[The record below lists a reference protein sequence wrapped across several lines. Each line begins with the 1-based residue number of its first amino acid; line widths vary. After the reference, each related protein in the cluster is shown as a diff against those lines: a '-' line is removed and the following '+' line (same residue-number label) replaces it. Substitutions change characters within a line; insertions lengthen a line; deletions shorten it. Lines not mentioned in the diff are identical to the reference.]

1 MSGDTPESGASGMRS
16 FVLYADGASRGNPG
30 PASIGGL
37 VMSGDGVV
45 LHEVSQR
52 IGIATNNVAE
62 WRAAIAV
69 LEAARTLGAETVEL
83 RMDSELVVRQ
93 LTGRYKVRNP
103 NLLPLYQQALALTK
117 AFTRFAAGHVPRALN
132 AHADRLANAALDARP
147 GT

>member
-1 MSGDTPESGASGMRS
+1 MTDEAHNGSAASGPLI
-16 FVLYADGASRGNPG
+16 LYADGASRGNPG

-37 VMSGDGVV
+37 VQSADGVV
-45 LHEVSQR
+45 LHEVSER

-69 LEAARTLGAETVEL
+69 LEAARRLGATAVEL

-93 LTGRYKVRNP
+93 LTGRYQVRNP
-103 NLLPLYQQALALTK
+103 KLQPLYRRALVLK
-117 AFTRFAAGHVPRALN
+117 DEFTRIAIAHVPRALN

-147 GT
+147 GP

>member
-1 MSGDTPESGASGMRS
+1 
-16 FVLYADGASRGNPG
+16 
-30 PASIGGL
+30 
-37 VMSGDGVV
+37 MSGDGVV

-52 IGIATNNVAE
+52 IGVATNNVAE

-69 LEAARTLGAETVEL
+69 LEAARSLGAETVEL

-103 NLLPLYQQALALTK
+103 NLLPLYRQALALTTGF
-117 AFTRFAAGHVPRALN
+117 ARFAAGHVPRALN

-147 GT
+147 GA